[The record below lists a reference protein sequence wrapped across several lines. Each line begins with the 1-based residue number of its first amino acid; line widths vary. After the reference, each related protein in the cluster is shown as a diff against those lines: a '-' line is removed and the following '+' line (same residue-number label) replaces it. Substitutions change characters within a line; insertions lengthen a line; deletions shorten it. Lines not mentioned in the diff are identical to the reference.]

1 MTTET
6 MLDLFSLAG
15 AALQALG
22 TQYEAA
28 LRKTNGELGLE
39 GHDWNLLFSV
49 QGVEPEPITA
59 ALLQQFSPYITLEK
73 LEQQLADAAGRGL
86 LQADDTGSY
95 RLTDRGRKAV
105 QQSFGAVH
113 AALADVEP
121 LPANDMARLNLLLR
135 RLVDATVAAPAPAE
149 KPELHASRLTDPGSS
164 GSAAAL
170 TDQYLTDLV
179 RFRDDAH
186 MAAWQPYGV
195 GGPTWEALTLI
206 WRGEAYSPDSLAKLL
221 ERRAQPTQ
229 VYIDAIHT
237 LVERGWIAQHGEAYR
252 VTDRGAALRQQ
263 AEDATERFFYAP
275 WSCLSEAEVEDLR
288 ALLTQLRDRYAPASE
303 GSTA

>member
-1 MTTET
+1 MTTEK
-6 MLDLFSLAG
+6 MIDLFNLAG
-15 AALQALG
+15 AALQSLG

-28 LRKTNGELGLE
+28 LRQTNTELGLE
-39 GHDWNLLFSV
+39 GQDWNLLFSV
-49 QGVEPEPITA
+49 QGVEPAPITA
-59 ALLQQFSPYITLEK
+59 ALLQQFAPYITLER
-73 LEQQLADAAGRGL
+73 LEQQLADAASRGL
-86 LQADDTGSY
+86 LQADATGSY
-95 RLTDRGRKAV
+95 RLTDHGRTAV

-113 AALADVEP
+113 AALAAVEP
-121 LPANDMARLNLLLR
+121 LPAGDLARLNQLLR
-135 RLVDATVAAPAPAE
+135 QLVDATLAAPVPAE
-149 KPELHASRLTDPGSS
+149 KPELHASRLTDPGAR

-186 MAAWQPYGV
+186 VAAWQPHGV

-221 ERRAQPTQ
+221 ERRAQPPQ

-252 VTDRGAALRQQ
+252 VTDRGAALRQA
-263 AEDATERFFYAP
+263 AEEATDRLFYAP
-275 WSCLSEAEVEDLR
+275 WSCLSEAEIEELR
-288 ALLTQLRDRYAPASE
+288 GLLTQLRDRYAQPIME
-303 GSTA
+303 STG